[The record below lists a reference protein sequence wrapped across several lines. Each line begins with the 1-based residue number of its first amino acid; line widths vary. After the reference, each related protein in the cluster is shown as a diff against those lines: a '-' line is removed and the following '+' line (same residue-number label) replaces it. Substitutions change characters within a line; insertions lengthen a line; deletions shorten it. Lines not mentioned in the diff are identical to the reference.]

1 MSAFSNYRLSGDDLV
16 STLDNWNSLMNFKVH
31 LIACGG
37 TAMTLL
43 DIKDS
48 TKDIDFVV
56 PKENEYKRMMKAVLS
71 TKHL

>member
-1 MSAFSNYRLSGDDLV
+1 M

-56 PKENEYKRMMKAVLS
+56 PKENEYKR
-71 TKHL
+71 

>member
-1 MSAFSNYRLSGDDLV
+1 MSTFSDYRLSGDDLM

-56 PKENEYKRMMKAVLS
+56 PKENEYKR
-71 TKHL
+71 